1 LQTEI
6 GYIEHNRSPYTQ
18 ILGNSFSGN
27 WISFGEN
34 NSGNLYISRSNGQI
48 FKITDDNLSIDN
60 YERSLFKI
68 YPNPVKKNLQS
79 L

>member
-1 LQTEI
+1 MVI
-6 GYIEHNRSPYTQ
+6 GYHLEKITVE
-18 ILGNSFSGN
+18 IFIFLDL
-27 WISFGEN
+27 I
-34 NSGNLYISRSNGQI
+34 GQI

-60 YERSLFKI
+60 YERSQFKM